1 MENQVSSGMNKT
13 GAQMAPLGTPDIER
27 FARER
32 ADGEG
37 ETNGSY
43 EQVHQ
48 TYMQE
53 ADRIGSVPVPATM
66 KGMATTAISAMTG
79 KKPAVFLDKLGERL
93 AYERTGV
100 RLYQALILKCTAAH
114 ADTGGMNPDLG
125 ALNAIRNDEE
135 AHFNL
140 LSNAIKTLGGDP
152 TAMTPCADISGV
164 MGMGFLQVVTDP
176 RTTVSQALNAML
188 AVELADNASWELL
201 IQLAQRAGH
210 DDMARDFTSALEA
223 ERRHLELVTQW
234 TTNNILEEAA

>member
-48 TYMQE
+48 TYMQG

-114 ADTGGMNPDLG
+114 ADTGL
-125 ALNAIRNDEE
+125 AIVGILMD
-135 AHFNL
+135 
-140 LSNAIKTLGGDP
+140 DP
-152 TAMTPCADISGV
+152 AAP
-164 MGMGFLQVVTDP
+164 
-176 RTTVSQALNAML
+176 
-188 AVELADNASWELL
+188 
-201 IQLAQRAGH
+201 
-210 DDMARDFTSALEA
+210 ARDFIAQYGASWPTVEDPDTLDDDACAHAAGTSSTGRSGVRWRQECGGCTFWAV
-223 ERRHLELVTQW
+223 RHTS
-234 TTNNILEEAA
+234 